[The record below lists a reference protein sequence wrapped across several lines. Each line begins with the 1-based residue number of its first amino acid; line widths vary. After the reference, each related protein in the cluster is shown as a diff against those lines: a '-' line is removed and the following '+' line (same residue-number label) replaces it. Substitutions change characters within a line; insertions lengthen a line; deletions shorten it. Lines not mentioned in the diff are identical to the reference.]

1 MEGWVRVGWKMC
13 RRLDE
18 GWLEDVHKVGGG
30 LCGRCA
36 EGWMRVGW
44 KMGRRLG
51 EGWVDGVIK

>member
-1 MEGWVRVGWKMC
+1 MKVGWKMC

-18 GWLEDVHKVGGG
+18 GWVEDVQKVGGG
-30 LCGRCA
+30 LGGRWV
-36 EGWMRVGW
+36 EGWVRVGW